1 MRLFKSFVMIQLH
14 MYSTYNLFV
23 LLPSFDCLAYILLF
37 KLTFLTK
44 DNFLF
49 QIFTVVVSELETGL
63 VVSNATA
70 ALSAP
75 SFSLTGLRAEQEYL
89 LAVYASNPKGRS
101 KEVILQAAT
110 PKLETAER
118 PTDQGRG

>member
-1 MRLFKSFVMIQLH
+1 

-70 ALSAP
+70 ALSTP